1 MKRSAFTLIELLVVI
16 AIIAVLAGIALPV
29 FNKVQEKGRATNC
42 ASNLKQ
48 IGLGMQAYLIDH
60 DDQLFPKEAKEE
72 KSWPRLVNPKYVPG
86 WKVFRSPFD
95 VVSATRPPLEKEPGV
110 PVSYGIN
117 EFCFNINASKFL
129 YPSQLIL
136 MGPAMEDDDN
146 IVFLGISESHPKLKQ
161 PQPDKNSGSGGNQ
174 FPKRGTHANRGQLN
188 ILYADWHV
196 ASTNYREY
204 SKSDDEEGKRRW
216 YPEGENPDEQGKG
229 GGNN

>member
-48 IGLGMQAYLIDH
+48 IGLGMQAYLNDH

-72 KSWPRLVNPKYVPG
+72 KSWPRLVNPKYIPG

-95 VVSATRPPLEKEPGV
+95 VISASRPPLEKEPGV

-161 PQPDKNSGSGGNQ
+161 PQPDKNSGAGGDQ
-174 FPKRGTHANRGQLN
+174 FPKRGTHNNRGQIN

-216 YPEGENPDEQGKG
+216 YPEGENPDETGN
-229 GGNN
+229 GGNK